1 MQERAA
7 TGRFRFSLRLLLILV
22 PIVGLV
28 LGVAIRWVEHESGR
42 GWSVERL
49 ERAIQAANP
58 PISNRQQAE
67 EWLKTNGIEY
77 H

>member
-1 MQERAA
+1 
-7 TGRFRFSLRLLLILV
+7 
-22 PIVGLV
+22 V